1 MNTSDYSSTTDMTT
15 VSVVSNTRHSKTH
28 NRGEIQ
34 QLIVVSTL
42 WILSIITLSVMTA
55 RTDDIRI
62 ALLLVIALLIGLPI
76 MVWTYVTLTKGKDR
90 HAN

>member
-1 MNTSDYSSTTDMTT
+1 MTT